1 MRLKMFPPLGVLV
14 LVVLMQLG
22 CGKRDLPAGSDKR
35 LFSSAEWK
43 TEHSSDWRESGV
55 SVREEMLHDL
65 VTLILPGKTRAEIR
79 DLLGTSLVTP
89 YFRSINKDL
98 IYYLSPERASATTI
112 DSEWMRSSLDAA
124 VRYRHSGITIDY
136 ELFMRYILSQ

>member
-22 CGKRDLPAGSDKR
+22 CGKRELPAGSDKR
-35 LFSSAEWK
+35 PFSSAEWK

-65 VTLILPGKTRAEIR
+65 VTRILPGKTRAEIG
-79 DLLGTSLVTP
+79 DLLGSSLVTP

-98 IYYLSPERASATTI
+98 IYYLGPERGSAANI
-112 DSEWMRSSLDAA
+112 DSEWLLIWLYSAG
-124 VRYRHSGITIDY
+124 RYRHYRIAID
-136 ELFMRYILSQ
+136 